1 MSESITIHVPVQVEY
16 FSDHFVRG
24 RPLGPWRLQAVG
36 ESVEEVLKQ
45 LSKLVTKRL
54 PETLPSDLFVGGL
67 PRECQRWRCSIEL
80 PPQGRE
86 VAWEVPLQVEL
97 DCFRWQLEHGH
108 CVVRVPAVNCTL
120 FGKPGELPDA
130 EVAKQA
136 RIALLRLAE
145 GRGLLTLSERLARR
159 SFDMRHVTVDLP
171 LGGQTEKQDLK
182 REQRKKTSA
191 LRSAASDLSKAELAD
206 IHGLDEK
213 AAELADHFVGET
225 PQSVLLI
232 GPSGVGKTSLVHRL
246 VQLAPTLGIGQRRFW
261 ATSGARIVSGMSGL
275 GMWQQRCSK
284 LIRQAHATQAILH
297 LGSLFELLEAGKID
311 GQPGVASM
319 VRQSIARGKL
329 LAIAECTHE
338 QLAIIERE
346 DPMLLRAF
354 TRFEF
359 KEQSPQKIRTI
370 LQAAASR
377 FEQTQQVHFTEQAI
391 EELVRLHSRFA
402 TYSALPATALQ
413 LMRTIA
419 DRAPSGTLVE
429 ADRVARAFAQQSGLP
444 SFLVDDSISLD
455 LQAIAGQLSEQV
467 VGQAEPIGLIVDMVA
482 TLKARLVRPG
492 RPLASMMF
500 IGPTGVGKTE
510 MAKAIARL
518 LYSDASRM
526 IRIDMSEYASPWSA
540 VKLIGKPS
548 DGDGALTSPIREQP
562 FSVVLLDE
570 FEKAD
575 PHVFDLLLQ
584 MLGEGRLTDSQG
596 RLADFRNAVVIMTS
610 NLGAATFRGGG
621 VGFGDGEF
629 ANWREHFEREVR
641 RFVRPEFLGRLDRIV
656 PFQPLSKQVVK
667 QIAYRELDKL
677 RHRAGL
683 KYSNTSLVFE
693 DSAVDRLCELGYQP
707 QYGARPLRRAIEHHV
722 TVPLANALS
731 NLQVDDTWSFNVVA
745 HKSHIVVQA
754 NKLASKTKSDRQLER
769 EVIDAWQELGRMAR
783 TARVSGPVRD
793 MENELERTQRQ
804 NESLEKRLKRAQG
817 PTRIAAV
824 RSQIQQGQAFI
835 EVSHKIRELLLKTVD
850 RICAAQLSLMT
861 AWHQASQVDWLQWQA
876 LAKSELTLLR
886 QAIQD
891 IIRRRLS
898 GRDIMS
904 LVFIGRGELQLAAM
918 LKAYQLLA
926 QENGWKCAAYT
937 LYEYDPRYDAPSHE
951 DDKRSGFSRRSPAR
965 VDLPSPSLRL
975 HAASQRVSEAG
986 QPLLDAYAL
995 NPGPGLE
1002 GRVCGEP
1009 PTSGEPA
1016 ASAIK
1021 AEVGDRPAGQ
1031 TAGRSSGELR
1041 GEASGG
1047 TTRLNPCGMAVQ
1059 IQGLGVES
1067 SLEGEA
1073 GIVHFFDPTASGPK
1087 RRLRVRTLVF
1097 PQPLAEVPLPTD
1109 WREPVAANQPD
1120 PRRIVDWNLQTVTS
1134 HTHIASSFHQ
1144 GKVAEGLLANIQQE
1158 QERELWLA
1166 IGYSAI
1172 PDAASLQ
1179 YSGSIDLP
1187 M

>member
-45 LSKLVTKRL
+45 LSKLVIKRL
-54 PETLPSDLFVGGL
+54 PDTLPSDLFVGGL
-67 PRECQRWRCSIEL
+67 PMERQSWRCSVEL

-86 VAWEVPLQVEL
+86 TAWEVPLQVEL
-97 DCFRWQLEHGH
+97 DCFRWQLDHGH

-120 FGKPGELPDA
+120 FGKPGELSDG

-145 GRGLLTLSERLARR
+145 GRGLLALSERLARR
-159 SFDMRHVTVDLP
+159 SFDMRHVSVELP
-171 LGGQTEKQDLK
+171 LGGQPEKRDLK

-191 LRSAASDLSKAELAD
+191 LRSAASDLGKAKLAE
-206 IHGLDEK
+206 IHGLDEM
-213 AAELADHFVGET
+213 AIELADHFIGDA
-225 PQSVLLI
+225 PQSVLLV

-246 VQLAPTLGIGQRRFW
+246 VQLAPALGIGQRRFW
-261 ATSGARIVSGMSGL
+261 ATSGARIVSGMSGM

-338 QLAIIERE
+338 QLAVIERE

-354 TRFEF
+354 TRVEF
-359 KEQSPQKIRTI
+359 KEQSQVKIREI
-370 LQAAASR
+370 LRAAAAR
-377 FEQTQQVHFTEQAI
+377 FQHAQQVGFSEQAI

-413 LMRTIA
+413 LMRTISDSLA
-419 DRAPSGTLVE
+419 SGTLVE

-444 SFLVDDSISLD
+444 SFLVDDSIPLD
-455 LQAIAGQLSEQV
+455 LPAIAQQLSEQV
-467 VGQAEPIGLIVDMVA
+467 VGQAEPIDLVVDIIA

-492 RPLASMMF
+492 RPLASLMF

-540 VKLIGKPS
+540 VKLIGKPG

-575 PHVFDLLLQ
+575 PNVFDLLLQ

-610 NLGAATFRGGG
+610 NLGAATFRGGAM
-621 VGFGDGEF
+621 GFGDGEF

-656 PFQPLSKQVVK
+656 PFRPLSKQVVK
-667 QIAYRELDKL
+667 QIARRELDKL
-677 RHRAGL
+677 RQRPGL
-683 KYSNTSLVFE
+683 KYSNASLVFD

-707 QYGARPLRRAIEHHV
+707 QYGARPLRRAIERHV

-731 NLQVDDTWSFNVVA
+731 GMQADDTWAFTVLAQQS
-745 HKSHIVVQA
+745 KIVVQPSM
-754 NKLASKTKSDRQLER
+754 LASKTKSDRQLEM

-793 MENELERTQRQ
+793 LENELERTQRQ
-804 NESLEKRLKRAQG
+804 NESLEKRLQRAQG
-817 PTRIAAV
+817 SDRIAALRMQV
-824 RSQIQQGQAFI
+824 QQGQAFI
-835 EVSHKIRELLLKTVD
+835 DISRKIRELLMATIE
-850 RICAAQLSLMT
+850 RIGAAQLALMT
-861 AWHQASQVDWLQWQA
+861 NWHQGTGVDWPHWQA
-876 LAKSELTLLR
+876 SAKSELTLLR
-886 QAIQD
+886 QSIQD
-891 IIRRRLS
+891 IVRRRVS
-898 GRDIMS
+898 GRDLVS
-904 LVFIGRGELQLAAM
+904 LVFTGRGMTQIESL
-918 LKAYQLLA
+918 LKAYRLLSL
-926 QENGWKCAAYT
+926 ENGWKCTAFV
-937 LYEYDPRYDAPSHE
+937 LYDYDPRYDESSSE
-951 DDKRSGFSRRSPAR
+951 YGKRSGPRHSTGQAKLQPPTLRVRLAAQPRSGSNEP
-965 VDLPSPSLRL
+965 V
-975 HAASQRVSEAG
+975 
-986 QPLLDAYAL
+986 LDAYAL
-995 NPGPGLE
+995 P
-1002 GRVCGEP
+1002 
-1009 PTSGEPA
+1009 SGDLPSGQFASDPAINEQA
-1016 ASAIK
+1016 ASDQTVSA
-1021 AEVGDRPAGQ
+1021 VGDQ
-1031 TAGRSSGELR
+1031 
-1041 GEASGG
+1041 ASGAIA
-1047 TTRLNPCGMAVQ
+1047 RPNPCGLALQ
-1059 IQGLGVES
+1059 IQGAGVES
-1067 SLEGEA
+1067 SLEAEG
-1073 GIVHFFDPTASGPK
+1073 GVVHFFNQAATGPK
-1087 RRLRVRTLVF
+1087 RRQRFRIQVF
-1097 PQPLAEVPLPTD
+1097 PQRLAEVVLPAD
-1109 WREPVAANQPD
+1109 WREPVTANQPD
-1120 PRRIVDWNLQTVTS
+1120 PRRIVDSSMQTVTS
-1134 HTHIASSFHQ
+1134 HSHIVTDFPQ
-1144 GKVAEGLLANIQQE
+1144 GKVAEGLLANIQHE
-1158 QERELWLA
+1158 HERELWLA

-1172 PDAASLQ
+1172 PGAASLH
-1179 YSGSIDLP
+1179 YSGDFDIP
-1187 M
+1187 Y